1 MGLEVA
7 WFGALCDDDYEQL
20 GVVNESLRS
29 SWDHCSALVREA
41 ERQGFDSV
49 LLPSGYELGL
59 DTVAIAAAL
68 SRATERI
75 RLLTAVRVGEN
86 WPPQLAR
93 QLATLQHLSNHRL
106 DINIISSDR
115 AGEALASAP
124 RYQRTLDV
132 MRSLDD
138 LMSGRKSSMDSPD
151 FAFETIAPRIATGP
165 RPPFYF
171 GGLSPDAREVAAAM
185 ADVYLM
191 WPDTFDAVKDII
203 SDMRERAAQ
212 HGRTLRFGYRVHVI
226 VRESEAQARE
236 HAAHL
241 VAALD
246 DEVGRAI
253 RQKSLDAGSA
263 GVARQGELRDNS
275 DDEGFVEANL
285 WTGIGRARSGCGA
298 AIVGNPEQV
307 VEKLRAYQSLGIE
320 AFILS
325 GYPHIDECRY
335 FGELVLPHLDHGPLH

>member
-1 MGLEVA
+1 MGLEIA

-29 SWDHCSALVREA
+29 SWDHCSALVAEA

-59 DTVAIAAAL
+59 DTIAMAAAL
-68 SRATERI
+68 ARATERI
-75 RLLTAVRVGEN
+75 RLLTAVRIGEN

-93 QLATLQHLSNHRL
+93 QLSTLQHLSDHRL

-115 AGEALASAP
+115 AGETLASEP
-124 RYQRTLDV
+124 RYQRTLEV

-138 LMSGRKSSMDSPD
+138 LMNGRPSTLALPD
-151 FAFETIAPRIATGP
+151 FTFSTSAPRIATGP

-171 GGLSPDAREVAAAM
+171 GGLSPDARDVAAAM

-191 WPDTFDAVKDII
+191 WPDTFDAVKGII
-203 SDMRERAAQ
+203 TDMRDRANEY
-212 HGRTLRFGYRVHVI
+212 GRTLRFGYRVHVI
-226 VRESEAQARE
+226 VRESEAEARE
-236 HAAHL
+236 HAAYL

-253 RQKSLDAGSA
+253 RQKSLDASSV
-263 GVARQGELRDNS
+263 GVARQGELRES
-275 DDEGFVEANL
+275 ADDEGFVEPNL

-298 AIVGNPEQV
+298 AIVGNPQQV

-325 GYPHIDECRY
+325 GYPHIDECR
-335 FGELVLPHLDHGPLH
+335 